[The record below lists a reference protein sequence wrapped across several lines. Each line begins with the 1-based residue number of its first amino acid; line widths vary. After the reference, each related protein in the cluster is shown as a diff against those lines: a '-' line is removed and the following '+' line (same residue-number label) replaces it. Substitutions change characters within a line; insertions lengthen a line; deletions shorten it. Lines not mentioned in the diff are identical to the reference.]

1 MDHSEAVSEMLA
13 EKYLLNE
20 LSPESRERFEEHFF
34 ECKECAADM
43 KAGALLIEEM
53 KTALANA
60 PATSPVIQPERA
72 QSGWFGWLRP
82 AVAVPALVVLLA
94 VIAYQNLVSYP
105 QLKMAANAP
114 QVLPWASVNVSARG
128 ATTPS
133 ITTTKGQG
141 FLLFVNIPPD
151 AKYSSYI
158 AELQDPSGKAE
169 WTLTMP
175 ATSED
180 GYPVRVPGKERVDG
194 TYTLV
199 VQGVGTTGE
208 RTEIGQTPFEL
219 HVQK

>member
-20 LSPESRERFEEHFF
+20 LSTESRERFEEHFF
-34 ECKECAADM
+34 ECQECAADV
-43 KAGALLIEEM
+43 KSGALLIEEM
-53 KTALANA
+53 KTALAKP
-60 PATSPVIQPERA
+60 PARSPAMQPERGH
-72 QSGWFGWLRP
+72 SGWLGWLRP
-82 AVAVPALVVLLA
+82 ALTVPALVVLLA

-133 ITTTKGQG
+133 ITASKGQG

-158 AELQDPSGKAE
+158 AELQGPSGKAE